1 MFGAI
6 RMRPREEDSM
16 KKHLL
21 LAVTAAVLALPLLRP
36 AAAESSQPQAQAQQ
50 FEADRATIV
59 DARIAAIKAGLRLAP
74 AQEKDWDNLEKVA
87 REVIAARAAR
97 QQDAMKE
104 AAAFRDKDD
113 VIDGMKLAS
122 KELIARGEEVQKVA
136 EAAAP
141 LYASM
146 DAAQKHRF
154 AMLLHSFAPSAQ
166 H

>member
-1 MFGAI
+1 
-6 RMRPREEDSM
+6 M

-21 LAVTAAVLALPLLRP
+21 LAVAAAVLALPLLRP
-36 AAAESSQPQAQAQQ
+36 AAAEPSQSQAQAQK

-74 AQEKDWDNLEKVA
+74 AQEKDWDNLETVA

-97 QQDAMKE
+97 QQEAMKE
-104 AAAFRDKDD
+104 AAAFHDKDD

>member
-6 RMRPREEDSM
+6 RMRRKEEDSM

-36 AAAESSQPQAQAQQ
+36 AAAESSQSQAQAQQ

-97 QQDAMKE
+97 QQEAMKE